1 MLKAFNDL
9 SDFSIDEISD
19 LLALAERL
27 KVHPEPAALA
37 GRVLALLFLSP
48 SLRTLASF
56 QAAMSRLGGNS
67 FVISPDMSIHGLAV
81 HSGITMDGEAAEH
94 IREAVPVIAS
104 YADAIGIRA
113 RPNGQNG
120 TADLADTEFK
130 SLIDLVDVPYI
141 NMESAV
147 SHPCQGLGDWKT
159 LDDLDVPRS
168 GGKFVLSWVFHPQ
181 AQPIS
186 VPSSVLHMAA
196 YRGMDVTVLCPEEFV
211 LPEPVMEKAKQAAAI
226 SGGSVRQTSDQAE
239 GLEGAHVV
247 YARSWSSQAQLP
259 GDDVRRGEIMR
270 WRVGEPWFQNAA
282 EDCRFMHCMPVRRG
296 VEVDDGVLD
305 GPRSAIIKQAQNRM
319 FVQAAILHRMLA

>member
-9 SDFSIDEISD
+9 SDFSIDEILD
-19 LLALAERL
+19 LLRLAERL
-27 KVHPEPAALA
+27 QARPEPNALA

-56 QAAMSRLGGNS
+56 QAAMARLGGNS

-81 HSGITMDGEAAEH
+81 HSGIAMDGEAAEH

-113 RPNGQNG
+113 RPNGRNG
-120 TADLADTEFK
+120 EADLSDAEFK

-141 NMESAV
+141 NMESAI

-159 LDDLDVPRS
+159 LDDLDAPRA

-196 YRGMDVTVLCPEEFV
+196 YRGMDVTVLCPEEFE
-211 LPEPVMEKAKQAAAI
+211 LPEFVMEKAKQAAAI
-226 SGGSVRQTSDQAE
+226 SGGSVRQTADREE
-239 GLEGAHVV
+239 GLEGAHIL
-247 YARSWSSQAQLP
+247 YARSWSSQAQSP
-259 GDDVRRGEIMR
+259 GEDIGRNQMTH
-270 WRVGEPWFQNAA
+270 WRVGEAWFQNAA
-282 EDCRFMHCMPVRRG
+282 EGCQFMHCMPVRRG
-296 VEVDDGVLD
+296 VEVDDEVLD
-305 GPRSAIIKQAQNRM
+305 GPRSAIIRQAQNRM